1 MRNLAMAIR
10 GTDVRLDH
18 VVALFVRADGDVGI
32 TQGGCGP
39 VTAGGGVTI
48 RQGGCGPVRAQS
60 VSIREGG
67 CGPVRAT
74 RVTIG
79 AEGVAGVVL
88 ADEVTVEPGG
98 VVQRQLPRRAAR
110 WVGTGALAGG
120 VLGLVVGGLLARGH

>member
-1 MRNLAMAIR
+1 MRNLTMAIR

-18 VVALFVRADGDVGI
+18 VVALLVRADGDVAI

-39 VTAGGGVTI
+39 VTAGRDVAI
-48 RQGGCGPVRAQS
+48 RQGGCGPVRAES

-67 CGPVRAT
+67 CGPVRAAH
-74 RVTIG
+74 VTIG

-98 VVQRQLPRRAAR
+98 IVQRQLPADAAR
-110 WVGTGALAGG
+110 WVGAGAIA
-120 VLGLVVGGLLARGH
+120 GLVVGGLLARRR

>member
-1 MRNLAMAIR
+1 MRNLAMAIH

-18 VVALFVRADGDVGI
+18 VVALLVRADGDVAI

-39 VTAGGGVTI
+39 VTAGRDVAI
-48 RQGGCGPVRAQS
+48 RQGGCGPVRAGS

-67 CGPVRAT
+67 CGPVRAEH
-74 RVTIG
+74 VTIG

-98 VVQRQLPRRAAR
+98 VVQRQLPGGAAR
-110 WVGTGALAGG
+110 WVGTGAVAGG
-120 VLGLVVGGLLARGH
+120 LAGLVVGGVLARRR